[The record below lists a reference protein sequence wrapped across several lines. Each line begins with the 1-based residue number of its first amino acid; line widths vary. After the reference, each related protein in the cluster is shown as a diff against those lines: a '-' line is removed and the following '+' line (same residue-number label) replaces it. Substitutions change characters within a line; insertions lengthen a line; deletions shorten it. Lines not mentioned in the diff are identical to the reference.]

1 MTMRDPSVEAWRI
14 ICMLTV
20 VISHVLV
27 ANHMQGFNY
36 LQWHV
41 PGFLWIT
48 GYYGMRFNW
57 KKVFLLVLSTYMCYW
72 MTIPF
77 RGYAATSDYFV
88 KLMLPHGGWFLPFYI
103 MLMFLSPLFEAAIKD
118 RESHRKIFY
127 LLLFLA
133 IWGWLPSLL
142 EEGPHVSMM
151 RVPGMSDNGV
161 LLAIVVY
168 MTARILSKHDDWII
182 ALPRIMKMMMF
193 GMLIVCCG
201 LVGRRG
207 GYGNVICLCA
217 ACCGFYAVK
226 GLRIP
231 AIVGKVA
238 VWLAP
243 SMWGVYVLHECCV
256 KSWQKI
262 PSCIGGGVGAVILWA
277 ATLFVVCCLIDII
290 RRGLM
295 AVLAKGL
302 RGVFKHG

>member
-1 MTMRDPSVEAWRI
+1 M
-14 ICMLTV
+14 
-20 VISHVLV
+20 
-27 ANHMQGFNY
+27 
-36 LQWHV
+36 
-41 PGFLWIT
+41 
-48 GYYGMRFNW
+48 
-57 KKVFLLVLSTYMCYW
+57 
-72 MTIPF
+72 
-77 RGYAATSDYFV
+77 
-88 KLMLPHGGWFLPFYI
+88 
-103 MLMFLSPLFEAAIKD
+103 
-118 RESHRKIFY
+118 
-127 LLLFLA
+127 
-133 IWGWLPSLL
+133 
-142 EEGPHVSMM
+142 SMM

-207 GYGNVICLCA
+207 GYSNVICLCA